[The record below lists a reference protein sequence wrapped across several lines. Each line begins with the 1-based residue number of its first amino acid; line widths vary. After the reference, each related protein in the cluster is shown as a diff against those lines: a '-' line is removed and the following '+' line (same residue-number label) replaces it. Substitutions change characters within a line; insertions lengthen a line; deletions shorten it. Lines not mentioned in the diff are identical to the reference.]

1 MRRLPIGLMLLSAAG
16 MLGAAGLAETKVEV
30 KGVHLCCPACVK
42 GVGNALKGVE
52 GVKGVCDNKAKTVT
66 LTAAD
71 EATVQ
76 KGIDALAAAGF
87 HGQLDT
93 KAVKYPSDSGATKGK
108 VKSLTLEGIH
118 NCCRSCNNAIK
129 KAVKKVEG
137 VTGDTAKPK
146 SEIFEVTGDY
156 EATELIHALQEA
168 GFHAKV
174 KK

>member
-1 MRRLPIGLMLLSAAG
+1 MKRLPIGLMLLSAAC

-42 GVGNALKGVE
+42 GVAAALKDVD
-52 GVKGVCDNKAKTVT
+52 GVKGVCNSKAGTVT

-71 EATVQ
+71 DTTAQ
-76 KGIDALAAAGF
+76 KGIDALAAAGY

-93 KAVKYPSDSGATKGK
+93 KVVTFPSDSGATKGK
-108 VKSLTLEGIH
+108 VKSLTLDGIH

-146 SEIFEVTGDY
+146 SETIEVTGDF